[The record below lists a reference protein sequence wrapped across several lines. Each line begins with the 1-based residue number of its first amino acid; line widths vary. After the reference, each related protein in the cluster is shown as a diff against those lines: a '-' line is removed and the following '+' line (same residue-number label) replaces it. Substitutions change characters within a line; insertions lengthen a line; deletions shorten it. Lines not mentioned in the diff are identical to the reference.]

1 MRSIPNS
8 AVALALAMVMSLTGM
23 SAFAAD
29 AGMTTW
35 TVKAGRFS
43 VAMPG
48 KPEYKSQEYKLPTG
62 DTVVRHNYTFETA
75 DGKYAYMVE
84 YSDRTAGW
92 NLDGVVSGWGKSG
105 RTSNTRSFTLDGK
118 PGRQAEV
125 ETDGYR
131 TYMYAILDG
140 TRIYQV
146 AFIAP
151 MNGTVPPEANQF
163 VLSFKI
169 TD

>member
-1 MRSIPNS
+1 
-8 AVALALAMVMSLTGM
+8 VALALAMVMSFTGM

-29 AGMTTW
+29 SGMTTW

-48 KPEYKSQEYKLPTG
+48 KPEYKAREQKLNTG
-62 DTVVRHNYTFETA
+62 ETVVAHNYTFESA
-75 DGKYAYMVE
+75 DHKYAYMVE
-84 YSDRTAGW
+84 YSDRVAGW

-105 RTSNTRSFTLDGK
+105 RASNTRSFTLDGK

-140 TRIYQV
+140 TRIYQLAFV
-146 AFIAP
+146 APA
-151 MNGTVPPEANQF
+151 NGTVPPEANQF

-169 TD
+169 SN